1 MCTPWRMSGNLTE
14 VMFTHLSR
22 SPSSTKKLYLG
33 MKKGAFKPRND
44 EDLAWFIKYN
54 MKKEQVDLK
63 GIDVFKFLADL
74 AFENALLS

>member
-1 MCTPWRMSGNLTE
+1 
-14 VMFTHLSR
+14 
-22 SPSSTKKLYLG
+22 